1 MKILY
6 AVQGTGNGHLS
17 RAREIIPA
25 LQKRAAVDVL
35 VSGIQADISL
45 PVPPKYQYHGISFI
59 FGQKGGIDFSA
70 TWRRN
75 YLQQILKEV
84 NSLPVQEYDLII
96 SDFEPV
102 SCWASQLKGKTCI
115 GLSNQAAVLA
125 AGVPRPAHRDPVGE
139 MVLRY
144 YAPTTAA
151 YGFHF
156 QAYQSNIYTPIIRQ
170 EVRQLKPSDE
180 GHYTV
185 YLPAHSD
192 ELILK
197 VLSNIPDVPWQVFS
211 KHSKSG
217 YRCGNVSIQ
226 PINEKAFLE
235 SMEGCSGIL
244 CAAGFAT
251 PAEALFLKKRLM
263 VVPMKYQYEQQC
275 NAAALKAMGVPVL
288 KSFKKKQLPSILDWL
303 EKGSSVPVLYP
314 DRTQEMVDAIL
325 AKHALASPNQEAT
338 SKANSAVPEALIRL
352 LQKPGEHYE
361 YRAKNR

>member
-25 LQKRAAVDVL
+25 LQKRAEVEVL
-35 VSGIQADISL
+35 VSGTQADISL

-59 FGQKGGIDFSA
+59 FGQKGGIDFAA

-75 YLQQILKEV
+75 YLQQIMKEV
-84 NSLPVQEYDLII
+84 NSLPVQEYDLVI
-96 SDFEPV
+96 SDFEPI

-115 GLSNQAAVLA
+115 GLSNQATILLP
-125 AGVPRPAHRDPVGE
+125 GTPRPKHRDPVGE

-144 YAPTTAA
+144 YAPTAAA

-156 QAYQSNIYTPIIRQ
+156 QAYQPNIFTPVIRQ
-170 EVRQLKPSDE
+170 EVRQLQPSDE
-180 GHYTV
+180 GYYTV

-197 VLSNIPDVPWQVFS
+197 VLSAIPDIPWQVFS
-211 KHSKSG
+211 KHSKKP
-217 YRCGNVSIQ
+217 YRCGNVNIQ
-226 PINEKAFLE
+226 PIKERAFLE

-251 PAEALFLKKRLM
+251 PAEALFLKKKLM

-275 NAAALKAMGVPVL
+275 NAAALKAMGVAVL
-288 KSFKKKQLPSILDWL
+288 KSFKKKQLPRILDWL
-303 EKGSSVPVLYP
+303 EKGSPIPVLYP

-325 AKHALASPNQEAT
+325 AKHAVASTSEALP
-338 SKANSAVPEALIRL
+338 SKVHSIVPEGLVRL

-361 YRAKNR
+361 YQAKNR

>member
-25 LQKRAAVDVL
+25 LQKRAEVEVL
-35 VSGIQADISL
+35 VSGTQADISL

-84 NSLPVQEYDLII
+84 HSLPVQDYDLVI
-96 SDFEPV
+96 SDFEPI

-115 GLSNQAAVLA
+115 GLSNQATVLA
-125 AGVPRPAHRDPVGE
+125 RGVPRPQHRDPVGE

-144 YAPTTAA
+144 YAPTTVA

-156 QAYQSNIYTPIIRQ
+156 QAYHPQIYTPVIRQ
-170 EVRQLKPSDE
+170 EVRQLQPCNE

-192 ELILK
+192 EFILK

-211 KHSKSG
+211 KHGKSS
-217 YRCGNVSIQ
+217 YRCGNISIQ
-226 PINEKAFLE
+226 PISEKAFLE

-251 PAEALFLKKRLM
+251 PAEALFLKKKLL

-275 NAAALKAMGVPVL
+275 NAAALQAMGVPVL
-288 KSFKKKQLPSILDWL
+288 KSFKKKHLPKILDWL
-303 EKGSSVPVLYP
+303 EKGSPVPVLYP
-314 DRTQEMVDAIL
+314 DRTQEMVDTIL
-325 AKHALASPNQEAT
+325 AKHAE
-338 SKANSAVPEALIRL
+338 NSTVLPPAPKLSAPVPEALIQL

-361 YRAKNR
+361 LRAKNR